1 MLLRLTVNTTRKLL
15 LNTNISSQKLA
26 KCKFSRLATPITNI
40 IPRNNC
46 TFDVHKHSKV
56 NGIFCVRYQ
65 STVDAT
71 KETVLNT
78 QPSPPAPQTANALET
93 TNNTV
98 PENVFISEIPDI
110 PAPQIPEIIETIVK
124 LHPNG
129 EPMFSSIGLCGY
141 SPIGAIQ
148 YALEWLHIYCDM
160 PWWAA
165 IAFGTVCVRTL
176 LFPLII
182 LTQKNNV
189 MLNNNLAG
197 MRRIQ
202 EKITESR
209 QCGNEYEV
217 AKYGHDLT
225 NYMKEKNI
233 NPLKTMFIGLSQM
246 PVFVSFFLALRQMA
260 NLPVES
266 LSNGGLWWF
275 TDLTAN
281 DPYYILPVITCTT
294 VLATLMHGGSLKN
307 VEGILKHVIRA
318 VPFVMFPFL
327 INFPA
332 VILCYWVS
340 TNFFTLLQVSLLK
353 IDRIR
358 KFFDIPEHIKQQEA
372 FPQKRKSFMDE
383 LNNSW
388 TNIKI
393 SKQLAN
399 KKHADSTLFNEA
411 GKGPL
416 KKTFKYNPSK
426 TPKIAVQAASKKS

>member
-1 MLLRLTVNTTRKLL
+1 MLSRLTVNTARKLL

-40 IPRNNC
+40 PRNNF
-46 TFDVHKHSKV
+46 TFNVHKHSKV
-56 NGIFCVRYQ
+56 SSIFCVRHQ
-65 STVDAT
+65 STVDVT

-78 QPSPPAPQTANALET
+78 QPNPPAPQTANAVEI

-98 PENVFISEIPDI
+98 PENVFISEIPEI
-110 PAPQIPEIIETIVK
+110 PTLQIPEIIETIVK
-124 LHPNG
+124 LHPTG
-129 EPMFSSIGLCGY
+129 EPTLASLGLCGY
-141 SPIGAIQ
+141 SPVGAIQ
-148 YALEWLHIYCDM
+148 YALEWVHIYCDM

-165 IAFGTVCVRTL
+165 IALGTVCVRTL

-182 LTQKNNV
+182 LTQKNNAI
-189 MLNNNLAG
+189 MNNNLSG
-197 MRRIQ
+197 MRSLQ

-209 QCGNEYEV
+209 QCGNEYDV
-217 AKYGHDLT
+217 AKYGHDLS

-233 NPLKTMFIGLSQM
+233 NPLKTMFIGISQI
-246 PVFVSFFLALRQMA
+246 PVFLSFFLALRQMA

-266 LSNGGLWWF
+266 LKTGGLWWF

-281 DPYYILPVITCTT
+281 DPYYILPIITCTT
-294 VLATLMHGGSLKN
+294 VFATLMHGGSMNN
-307 VEGILKHVIRA
+307 VRGVLKHIIRA
-318 VPFVMFPFL
+318 MPFVMFPFL

-340 TNFFTLLQVSLLK
+340 TNFFTLFQVSLLK

-358 KFFDIPEHIKQQEA
+358 EFFDIPEYITNKEVL
-372 FPQKRKSFMDE
+372 PQKRKSFMAE

-393 SKQLAN
+393 SKKLAD
-399 KKHADSTLFNEA
+399 KKYADSSLFNAA

-416 KKTFKYNPSK
+416 KKTFKYDPSK
-426 TPKIAVQAASKKS
+426 TPKLAAQAASRKR